1 MRFFLIDSENVQQY
15 NFIEELQLD
24 TNDKIIMF
32 LSDKSKNIKA
42 EDLKR
47 FTLCKANIEF
57 EDVCTGDRNAL
68 DFQLIAHLALIVA
81 TCNKNENNDFF
92 IVSNDKD
99 FNVPCKYLRNKTNA
113 NISILKTDVNSRI
126 SNVLDEVSATV
137 ENFSSDNN
145 LDESLIAI
153 MKSAKDLC
161 TLHNLLK
168 NTYGDEAGRS
178 LYTQVKSIYKSK
190 SF

>member
-15 NFIEELQLD
+15 NFIDELQLD
-24 TNDKIIMF
+24 SNDKLIMF

-57 EDVCTGDRNAL
+57 EDVSTGDRNAL
-68 DFQLIAHLALIVA
+68 DFQLIAHLSLLVA
-81 TCNKNENNDFF
+81 TNKNDIFY

-99 FNVPCKYLRNKTNA
+99 FNAPCEYLKNKTGVDL
-113 NISILKTDVNSRI
+113 SILKTDINSRQP
-126 SNVLDEVSATV
+126 SVLDEVATTV
-137 ENFSSDNN
+137 DNPTEVNDLDDN
-145 LDESLIAI
+145 LVSI
-153 MKSAKDLC
+153 MKDAKDLC

-168 NTYGDEAGRS
+168 NAYGDENGRNI
-178 LYTQVKSIYKSK
+178 YMQIKSIYKSG